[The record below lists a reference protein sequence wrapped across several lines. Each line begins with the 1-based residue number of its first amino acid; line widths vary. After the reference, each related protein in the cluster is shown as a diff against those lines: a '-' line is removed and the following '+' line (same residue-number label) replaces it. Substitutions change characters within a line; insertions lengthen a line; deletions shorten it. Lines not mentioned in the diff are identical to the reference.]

1 MPDLQHIR
9 AMRIPAALVLAVATA
24 TPAGA
29 FSDVEMVPAYVGECP
44 TLALNAKRFEE
55 VLTATLALNSNS
67 IKGSGETKGR
77 ILPGIYIEPGQRA
90 AFCRE
95 VLADYGPKGRKVRG
109 LVRKK

>member
-1 MPDLQHIR
+1 
-9 AMRIPAALVLAVATA
+9 MRTLAVLLLFGAATVG
-24 TPAGA
+24 PAGA

-44 TLALNAKRFEE
+44 ALALNAKRYEE

-67 IKGSGETKGR
+67 IKGSGETR
-77 ILPGIYIEPGQRA
+77 SRMLPGIYIEPGQRG

-95 VLADYGPKGRKVRG
+95 VLADYGPKGRKLKG